1 MAQRADVAVE
11 IERKFEVTASDEVAL
26 LDPGVALGCAV
37 PAEPEER
44 LLEAVYYDTPDLRLL
59 AEGVT
64 LRRRTGGA
72 DAGWHLKLPVAGDR
86 REEVRL
92 PLTRARARPPAE
104 LACLVRAF
112 ARGRPVGPVA
122 ELRTHRR
129 AWGSRDDAG
138 VLVAELVLDEVTGR
152 VIAAGENE
160 SVWREV
166 EVELGPA
173 APPGLLDEVENRLG
187 AMGLRRSTAP
197 SKIGRLLAGREVDR
211 RVGSAQVA
219 PPGSAGAVVASYL
232 QAQARAMR
240 RCDPLVRLDRED
252 AVHQMRVAARRMRSA
267 LQAFGRV
274 LDRDRTRALTG
285 ELAWLA
291 GELAPAR
298 DTEVMLARFEELLA
312 ALPGELVLGPVHAE
326 LTRAFARR
334 GAEARARALAAL
346 DGDRYLA
353 VLVAVDGLLADPPFT
368 RRARQSARRLLPR
381 AVRATYRRVDTAMGI
396 AGRAPVGP
404 ERDAALHE
412 ARKAAKRLRYAT
424 EAATPVV
431 GKPARRLQRR
441 LHAVQDLLG
450 AHQDTAVTR
459 ATLRELAIAAT
470 DEGGNGFTYGL
481 MHAAEAER
489 ARRAQQALPKMW
501 ARLSAPRVIGWLSA

>member
-1 MAQRADVAVE
+1 MAPRADVTVE
-11 IERKFEVTASDEVAL
+11 IERKFEVTASDAVAS
-26 LDPGVALGCAV
+26 LDPGVALGGAV

-44 LLEAVYYDTPDLRLL
+44 LLEAVYYDTPDLQLL

-64 LRRRTGGA
+64 LRRRTGGG

-92 PLTRARARPPAE
+92 PLTRARAHPPAE

-129 AWGSRDDAG
+129 AWRSVDGAG
-138 VLVAELVLDEVTGR
+138 VLVAELAADDVTGR
-152 VIAAGENE
+152 IIGAEENA
-160 SVWREV
+160 SWREV

-173 APPGLLDEVENRLG
+173 APAGLLDDVENRLA

-197 SKIGRLLAGREVDR
+197 SKIGRLLAGRKADR
-211 RVGSAQVA
+211 GVGSAQSA
-219 PPGSAGAVVASYL
+219 PPGSAGSVVASYL

-334 GAEARARALAAL
+334 GAHARARALAAL
-346 DGDRYLA
+346 DGDRSSRSWSPSTGCSPTRRSPA
-353 VLVAVDGLLADPPFT
+353 VRSAVHDGCCRARCGPRTGGWTRRWGSRAGRRWGPSGTRRCT
-368 RRARQSARRLLPR
+368 RRARRPRPALRHRSRYAGRGEARSAFAAAPARGAGVCSARTRTPRSPERPCASWPLPR
-381 AVRATYRRVDTAMGI
+381 ATR
-396 AGRAPVGP
+396 
-404 ERDAALHE
+404 
-412 ARKAAKRLRYAT
+412 
-424 EAATPVV
+424 AATGSP
-431 GKPARRLQRR
+431 
-441 LHAVQDLLG
+441 
-450 AHQDTAVTR
+450 TA
-459 ATLRELAIAAT
+459 
-470 DEGGNGFTYGL
+470 
-481 MHAAEAER
+481 
-489 ARRAQQALPKMW
+489 
-501 ARLSAPRVIGWLSA
+501 

>member
-1 MAQRADVAVE
+1 MARRADVMAEV
-11 IERKFEVTASDEVAL
+11 ERKFEATTSDAVVS

-37 PAEPEER
+37 PAEPQER

-64 LRRRTGGA
+64 LRRRTGGG
-72 DAGWHLKLPVAGDR
+72 DAGWHLKLPVAADR

-92 PLTRARARPPAE
+92 PLTRVRAHPPAE
-104 LACLVRAF
+104 LACLVRGF
-112 ARGRPVGPVA
+112 ARGSPVGPVA
-122 ELRTHRR
+122 ELRTHRC
-129 AWGSRDDAG
+129 AWGARDDAG
-138 VLVAELVLDEVTGR
+138 VLVAELVVDEVTGR
-152 VIAAGENE
+152 VVGPDENE
-160 SVWREV
+160 CAWREV

-173 APPGLLDEVENRLG
+173 APPGLLDDVEQRLG
-187 AMGLRRSTAP
+187 AIGLRRSTAP
-197 SKIGRLLAGREVDR
+197 SKIGRLLAGLQADR
-211 RVGSAQVA
+211 AAGSAEVA
-219 PPGSAGAVVASYL
+219 PHGSAGSVVASYIH
-232 QAQARAMR
+232 AQARAMR

-274 LDRDRTRALTG
+274 LDRDRTRALIG

-312 ALPGELVLGPVHAE
+312 ALPGELVLGTVHAE
-326 LTRAFARR
+326 LTRTFARR
-334 GAEARARALAAL
+334 GAQARALALAAL

-353 VLVAVDGLLADPPFT
+353 VLVAVDELLADPPFT
-368 RRARQSARRLLPR
+368 RRAKQDARRLLPR
-381 AVRATYRRVDTAMGI
+381 EVRATYRRVDAAMATAV
-396 AGRAPVGP
+396 RAPVGSD
-404 ERDAALHE
+404 RDAPLHE

-424 EAATPVV
+424 EAATPAV

-459 ATLRELAIAAT
+459 ATLRELALAASA
-470 DEGGNGFTYGL
+470 EGGNGFTYGL
-481 MHAAEAER
+481 MHAAESQR
-489 ARRAQQALPKMW
+489 AHRAQQALPKMW
-501 ARLSAPRVIGWLSA
+501 ARLSAQRIIGWLSA